1 MMARKMSK
9 SPKLAGVE
17 VKKTQVGRKLANMIK
32 TKGDDKQ
39 PVSELPRRG
48 EAPKSKFI

>member
-17 VKKTQVGRKLANMIK
+17 VKKTQSITSNKPISMRI
-32 TKGDDKQ
+32 
-39 PVSELPRRG
+39 ELRG